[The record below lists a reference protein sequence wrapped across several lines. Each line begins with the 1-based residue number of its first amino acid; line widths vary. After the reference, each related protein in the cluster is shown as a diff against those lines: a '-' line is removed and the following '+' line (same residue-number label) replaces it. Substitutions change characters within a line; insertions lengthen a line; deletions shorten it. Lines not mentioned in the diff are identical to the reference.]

1 MNALER
7 VQYIENLRRI
17 YQLDLIEP
25 VLRRCRLARK
35 ERKRR
40 KKLKKLKSRYSG
52 S

>member
-1 MNALER
+1 MNAIEQVR
-7 VQYIENLRRI
+7 YIENSRRI

-25 VLRRCRLARK
+25 VLRQYRLARK

-40 KKLKKLKSRYSG
+40 KKLKKLKSRYNG